1 MIDVQAFILT
11 FKLAMIT
18 SVILLIIGIPLA
30 YLISRSRSTAQ
41 IILKTMVNM
50 PLVLP
55 PSVLGFYLLTLFA
68 PDTFIGQWFLSIFKV
83 NLIFSFQ
90 GLVVA
95 SLIFSMPFMVNSL
108 VSGFQ
113 SLPDN
118 LIEAALTLGKNNL
131 TILMTI
137 LVPNSKSAILTGTVL
152 TFAHTVGE
160 FGVILMLG
168 GSIPGVSKVASIS
181 IFEQVESMNYSAAHV
196 MSAVLVVSSLLV
208 LGIVYTAEST
218 ASRRL

>member
-30 YLISRSRSTAQ
+30 YFIYRSRSTAQ

-68 PDTFIGQWFLSIFKV
+68 PDAFIGQWFSSIFKV

-196 MSAVLVVSSLLV
+196 MSAVLVASSLLV

-218 ASRRL
+218 ARRRL